1 MVVYADTSYLL
12 SLYTNDAHHTAALA
26 RLKPLQT
33 PLLWTLFQRYEVRN
47 AIRLQVFR
55 KDLRQHEATEVLH
68 EIEQDLQA
76 GFLRAA
82 PLVWAVVLEQAEKL
96 SAKFTTDLGTRGL
109 DILHVAAALA
119 LDAQAFFTFDARQ
132 KTLAAK
138 AGLKVKP
145 V

>member
-12 SLYTNDAHHTAALA
+12 SLYTNDALHAAAIALL
-26 RLKPLQT
+26 RPLQT
-33 PLLWTLFQRYEVRN
+33 PLLWTPFQRYEVRN

-55 KDLRQHEATEVLH
+55 RDLRQHEATEVLH

-82 PLVWAVVLEQAEKL
+82 PLVWAVVMEQAEKL
-96 SAKFTTDLGTRGL
+96 SAEFTTNLGTRGL

-119 LDAQAFFTFDARQ
+119 LDAQVFFTFDERQ

-145 V
+145 A